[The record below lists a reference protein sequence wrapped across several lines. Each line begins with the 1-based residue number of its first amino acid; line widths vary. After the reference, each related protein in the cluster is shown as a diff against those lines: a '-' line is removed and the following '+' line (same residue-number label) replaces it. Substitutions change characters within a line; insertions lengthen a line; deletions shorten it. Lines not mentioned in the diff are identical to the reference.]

1 MATTFG
7 ISTTQLYRQPGL
19 TIVVND
25 KGQLEGSGEYTI
37 AKEQVNSILA
47 KVHPGVFA
55 TTIDDNIPTWAGNLR
70 VASHDIS
77 IDEGGLATIKIQFL
91 APSGSQYDS
100 TFPDVV
106 QNEPTYRLEGRLS
119 EKSLT
124 EHPKFKALDDG
135 QQVALKELISGNII
149 WARDPFTPT
158 DFSLWYPRKEDGSQ
172 TNFYVTLAG
181 NSIAFAN
188 LIAGGITTYVS
199 PTITWTETAEGSSPM
214 TSAQLNKLGK
224 VSGTRGNPPE
234 PSGSRNWMLTG
245 AGQEQ
250 KGTTAGAIY
259 QTTIEWTLSE
269 KNGWNEFLYE

>member
-7 ISTTQLYRQPGL
+7 ISTTELYRQPGL
-19 TIVVND
+19 TIGIND
-25 KGQLEGSGEYTI
+25 KGQIEGSGEYTI

-47 KVHPGVFA
+47 KVYPGAFA

-77 IDEGGLATIKIQFL
+77 IEEGGLATLKIQFL

-100 TFPDVV
+100 TFPDTTA
-106 QNEPTYRLEGRLS
+106 NDPTYRLEGRLS

-124 EHPKFKALDDG
+124 EHPKFKDLSDD

-149 WARDPFTPT
+149 WARDAFTPG
-158 DFSLWYPRKEDGSQ
+158 DFALYYPRKEDGSQ
-172 TNFYVTLAG
+172 TTFYVTLAG
-181 NSIAFAN
+181 NSIEFAN

-224 VSGTRGNPPE
+224 VSNPRGNPPE
-234 PSGSRNWMLTG
+234 ASGTRNWMLTG

-250 KGTTAGAIY
+250 RGVAAGAIY
-259 QTTIEWTLSE
+259 QTTVEWTLSE
-269 KNGWNEFLYE
+269 KDGWNDFLYN

>member
-19 TIVVND
+19 TIGIND
-25 KGQLEGSGEYTI
+25 KGQLEGSGEYII
-37 AKEQVNSILA
+37 AKEQVNSILS
-47 KVHPGVFA
+47 KVYPGAFA
-55 TTIDDNIPTWAGNLR
+55 TTIDDNIPTWAGSLR
-70 VASHDIS
+70 VESHDIL
-77 IDEGGLATIKIQFL
+77 IDEGGLATLSIQFI

-100 TFPDVV
+100 TSPDTTS
-106 QNEPTYRLEGRLS
+106 NDPAYRLEGRLS

-124 EHPKFKALDDG
+124 EHEKFKALEED

-149 WARDPFTPT
+149 WARDAFTPG
-158 DFSLWYPRKEDGSQ
+158 DFALYYPRKEDGSQ
-172 TNFYVTLAG
+172 TTFYITLAG
-181 NSIAFAN
+181 DSISFAN

-224 VSGTRGNPPE
+224 VSNPRGNPPE
-234 PSGSRNWMLTG
+234 PSGVRNWMLTG

-250 KGTTAGAIY
+250 RGVASGAIY
-259 QTTIEWTLSE
+259 QTTVEWTLSE
-269 KNGWNEFLYE
+269 KDGWNDFLYE

>member
-19 TIVVND
+19 TIGIND
-25 KGQLEGSGEYTI
+25 KNQIEGSGEYII

-47 KVHPGVFA
+47 KVYPGAYA

-119 EKSLT
+119 EKSIT
-124 EHPKFKALDDG
+124 EHPKFKALDESY
-135 QQVALKELISGNII
+135 QTALKELIAGTLI
-149 WARDPFTPT
+149 WTSDLFSPPT
-158 DFSLWYPRKEDGSQ
+158 FRLWYPRNSEGWKIE
-172 TNFYVTLAG
+172 YEVTLTGDAVD
-181 NSIAFAN
+181 FAKM
-188 LIAGGITTYVS
+188 IAGGITNYVF

-224 VSGTRGNPPE
+224 VSSTRGSPPE
-234 PSGSRNWMLTG
+234 PSGTRNWMLTG

-250 KGTTAGAIY
+250 KGTTTGAIY
-259 QTTIEWTLSE
+259 QTTLEWTLSE
-269 KNGWNEFLYE
+269 KDGWNDFLYD